1 VLLSVACVLVAPKR
15 KVAGHLKVMRAS
27 LHFHGEFVVEGTAGR
42 SVFNHLGGL
51 SYPDGISSETPE
63 KGTHR
68 LKGRYR
74 KESFAEAADLE
85 KSNYSE
91 RLDLPQQNATTQ
103 GPPFNGVKRHKRWD
117 LSQVRAVH
125 ASRYLLQYSALEI
138 FFTNSLPPVFFNF
151 PSQRIAKDVGTTIIY
166 LGNGPTSGK
175 SSSKD
180 REDMILYVDKRKV
193 YELAEKARER
203 WRRREISNFE
213 YLMTL
218 NTLAGRSYNDL
229 TQYPVFPWV
238 LADYTSEKLDLS
250 NPATFRDLSKPVGAL
265 DTKRFKVFEERYHN
279 FSDPDIPSFYYGS
292 HYSSMGIVLFYLLRL
307 EPFTSL
313 HRRLQGGKFDHA
325 DRLFHSVEGAYRN
338 CLTNTSDVKELIP
351 EFFYLP
357 EFALNTN
364 DYYLGEKQDG
374 ELLSDVVLPAWAKG
388 SAEEFVQKN
397 REALESEYVSE
408 HLHEWVDLIFGYKQR
423 GQPAVEAANVFYHL
437 TYEGFDLEA
446 LDNPVECAAVED
458 QIANFGQTPIQLFK
472 KKHHKRGPA
481 IPVARPLYY
490 APASITLTSIIPSM
504 QSSPLMFVGLI
515 DSRVV
520 TVNSQLTVNVRPW
533 ITPSIQGGGSFT
545 FSSQDSLYSI
555 GADVTLSRR
564 LGGRF
569 AEDVEVT
576 PGCFGTLQVRSSS
589 FLLTCGHWDN
599 SFKVIS
605 LSDGRMVQSNRQHT
619 DIVTCLSVAVDGSVV
634 VTGSCDTTV
643 MVWDI
648 ELTSGSIHRR
658 VSRFRE
664 SSSHSDKTSKP
675 EVVVILDK
683 PRHVLCGHDDSVT
696 CIAVRV
702 ELDIV
707 VSGSKDTTCIL
718 HTLRDGTYVRSLQHP
733 NGSAITMLAVSQHG
747 LLVMYSKDD
756 LSLYVFSI
764 NGKLLAHAECKAHVN
779 CMDISDCGDFLVCG
793 GKQGQVVVRSMHTLE
808 VVRLYDGTGVPI
820 SALAVTPEDCFIV
833 GTEDGSLLTYSLE
846 IQQQRKAGFF
856 AMRSRSLV
864 VSGSFIPGS

>member
-1 VLLSVACVLVAPKR
+1 LEGIISPVLLDWIYLSCLGETR
-15 KVAGHLKVMRAS
+15 YHL
-27 LHFHGEFVVEGTAGR
+27 LCNLICFWFWIFVC
-42 SVFNHLGGL
+42 
-51 SYPDGISSETPE
+51 Y
-63 KGTHR
+63 
-68 LKGRYR
+68 
-74 KESFAEAADLE
+74 
-85 KSNYSE
+85 
-91 RLDLPQQNATTQ
+91 
-103 GPPFNGVKRHKRWD
+103 
-117 LSQVRAVH
+117 QVRAVH

-151 PSQRIAKDVGTTIIY
+151 PSQRVAKDVGTTIIY

-180 REDMILYVDKRKV
+180 REDMILYVDKRKA

-408 HLHEWVDLIFGYKQR
+408 HLHKWVDLIFGYKQR

-446 LDNPVECAAVED
+446 LDNPVERAAVED

-555 GADVTLSRR
+555 GADVALSRR

-605 LSDGRMVQSNRQHT
+605 LSDGRMVQSNCQHT

-664 SSSHSDKTSKP
+664 SSGHSDKTSKP
-675 EVVVILDK
+675 EVVVISDK

-718 HTLRDGTYVRSLQHP
+718 HTLRDGTYVRSLRHP

-764 NGKLLAHAECKAHVN
+764 NGKLLAHAECKTHVN

>member
-1 VLLSVACVLVAPKR
+1 MHGSCIKQSLIPCKQVLLSVACVLVAPKR

-27 LHFHGEFVVEGTAGR
+27 LHFHGEFVIEGTAGR

-91 RLDLPQQNATTQ
+91 RLDLPQQTATTQ

-180 REDMILYVDKRKV
+180 REDMILYVDKRKAH
-193 YELAEKARER
+193 ELAEKARER

-423 GQPAVEAANVFYHL
+423 GQPAVEASSEIIHSC
-437 TYEGFDLEA
+437 GFDK
-446 LDNPVECAAVED
+446 DMC
-458 QIANFGQTPIQLFK
+458 QLRK
-472 KKHHKRGPA
+472 
-481 IPVARPLYY
+481 
-490 APASITLTSIIPSM
+490 
-504 QSSPLMFVGLI
+504 
-515 DSRVV
+515 
-520 TVNSQLTVNVRPW
+520 
-533 ITPSIQGGGSFT
+533 QGCLLVHYFT
-545 FSSQDSLYSI
+545 
-555 GADVTLSRR
+555 G
-564 LGGRF
+564 
-569 AEDVEVT
+569 
-576 PGCFGTLQVRSSS
+576 SSS
-589 FLLTCGHWDN
+589 
-599 SFKVIS
+599 
-605 LSDGRMVQSNRQHT
+605 
-619 DIVTCLSVAVDGSVV
+619 
-634 VTGSCDTTV
+634 
-643 MVWDI
+643 
-648 ELTSGSIHRR
+648 
-658 VSRFRE
+658 
-664 SSSHSDKTSKP
+664 
-675 EVVVILDK
+675 
-683 PRHVLCGHDDSVT
+683 
-696 CIAVRV
+696 
-702 ELDIV
+702 
-707 VSGSKDTTCIL
+707 
-718 HTLRDGTYVRSLQHP
+718 
-733 NGSAITMLAVSQHG
+733 SAIVKSGCIVLIWLTHP
-747 LLVMYSKDD
+747 D
-756 LSLYVFSI
+756 L
-764 NGKLLAHAECKAHVN
+764 
-779 CMDISDCGDFLVCG
+779 
-793 GKQGQVVVRSMHTLE
+793 
-808 VVRLYDGTGVPI
+808 
-820 SALAVTPEDCFIV
+820 
-833 GTEDGSLLTYSLE
+833 
-846 IQQQRKAGFF
+846 GF
-856 AMRSRSLV
+856 RV
-864 VSGSFIPGS
+864 